1 MGGEG
6 VGEGG
11 RRMGKKARVDA
22 KGSWAGMNRGAGVEE
37 SEEALG
43 AKGVRFEPRLGV
55 VFQGRAFAVAA
66 AAAAAAAAASAASAG
81 AGQTAADV
89 DVLEEDVEADDATNG
104 AGGLEGLAMGGKG
117 SKGKRPGGRGKVRPA
132 GAVPPSAEAQRTTA
146 QGALPAA
153 LAGAAG
159 VERPGEPEE
168 LEVAFRM
175 VFPSLALAT
184 VVHSAVSV
192 DAELRPHIIRR
203 ESDVGEGEDGTPAIT
218 VSLRSTDP
226 KFLKSAALSY
236 IELLCLSASMAT
248 TFKLRE
254 ARA

>member
-1 MGGEG
+1 M
-6 VGEGG
+6 
-11 RRMGKKARVDA
+11 
-22 KGSWAGMNRGAGVEE
+22 
-37 SEEALG
+37 
-43 AKGVRFEPRLGV
+43 
-55 VFQGRAFAVAA
+55 
-66 AAAAAAAAASAASAG
+66 
-81 AGQTAADV
+81 
-89 DVLEEDVEADDATNG
+89 
-104 AGGLEGLAMGGKG
+104 
-117 SKGKRPGGRGKVRPA
+117 RPA

-146 QGALPAA
+146 QGAVPAA
-153 LAGAAG
+153 LTGAAG
-159 VERPGEPEE
+159 AERPGEPEE

-203 ESDVGEGEDGTPAIT
+203 ESDVGVGEDGTPAIT

-236 IELLCLSASMAT
+236 IELLCLSASIAT
-248 TFKLRE
+248 AFKLRE